1 MDNNDI
7 LRRLR
12 YITNYNEEQI
22 QELFASVGETITQET
37 IHMWLKRDDEKDYLC
52 CPNDSLIL
60 FLDGLI
66 LKKRGPRDGPPPKS
80 EKLSN
85 NLILKKLRI
94 AFSLQS
100 DGILKMLDEEG
111 LRLSKHELS
120 AFFRKPSHKHYR
132 ECLDQVLRNFLQGLA
147 KS

>member
-12 YITNYNEEQI
+12 YVINYNEEQI
-22 QELFASVGETITQET
+22 QELYAGVGEIISQET
-37 IHMWLKRDDEKDYLC
+37 IHQWLKKDDEKDYLLL
-52 CPNDSLIL
+52 PNDDLIF

-66 LKKRGPRDGPPPKS
+66 LIKRGPRDGPPVRL
-80 EKLSN
+80 EKLTN
-85 NLILKKLRI
+85 NLILKKLKI

-100 DGILKMLDEEG
+100 DDILKLLDAEG

-132 ECLDQVLRNFLQGLA
+132 ECMDQVLRNFLQGLA
-147 KS
+147 RS